1 MKSRGFLRLFPEFS
15 VFDMDS
21 IKVCGIVI
29 CALSVLLMFKNLRS
43 EYSLFIRII
52 LTLGVAIVTTALIY
66 PILSYVCEISSG
78 TALEKHLP
86 SLIKAL
92 GIAISVQITADI
104 CKDAGE
110 DAIGSRIYLFGQA
123 EILIISIPIIK
134 SLLSLCGDLIK

>member
-1 MKSRGFLRLFPEFS
+1 
-15 VFDMDS
+15 MDS

-29 CALSVLLMFKNLRS
+29 CALCVLLMFKNLRS

-52 LTLGVAIVTTALIY
+52 LTLGVSLITTALIY
-66 PILSYVCEISSG
+66 PILTYIGEISSG

-110 DAIGSRIYLFGQA
+110 EAIATRIYLFGQA

-134 SLLSLCGDLIK
+134 NLLSLCGDIIK